1 MNRKQFWL
9 SALLSSFT
17 MAAIMSG
24 LLSGYKLGFGDQWP
38 AIWMQSFALAWPC
51 ALLLNLTVLPQ
62 VRKLATWLATATSTT
77 QV

>member
-24 LLSGYKLGFGDQWP
+24 LLSGYKLGFSAEWP
-38 AIWMQSFALAWPC
+38 SVWLQSFSLAWPC
-51 ALLLNLTVLPQ
+51 ALALNLTVLPQ
-62 VRKLATWLATATSTT
+62 IRKLAAWLAAPKSVS
-77 QV
+77 QA